1 MRRTAL
7 VVVSAIALVLAALAG
22 CGGAPEPEAPAGVEA
37 APAVESDPAVERARA
52 LAATFKE
59 RLLGE
64 LRAALAD
71 GGPTNAIGVCAER
84 APAIAAELSVDGVE
98 IGRASHRTR
107 NPANAP
113 EGWLVPVVEAY
124 VASDGDG
131 GPTRVDLP
139 DGRVGWAEPLKVGPP
154 CLTCHGPDVDPA
166 LLETIR
172 ATYPDDEAVG
182 FEPGSFRG
190 VLWVTVPPAG
200 DAAGA

>member
-1 MRRTAL
+1 MPRFADGP
-7 VVVSAIALVLAALAG
+7 VSIALVAAFLVG
-22 CGGAPEPEAPAGVEA
+22 CGGASEPEAPPSSAAVAPEA
-37 APAVESDPAVERARA
+37 SPEVERARE

-64 LRAALAD
+64 LRGALAD
-71 GGPTNAIGVCAER
+71 GGPKHAIGVCAER

-98 IGRASHRTR
+98 IGRASHKTR

-139 DGRVGWAEPLKVGPP
+139 GGRVGWAEPLQVGPP
-154 CLTCHGPDVDPA
+154 CLACHGPDVDPA

-172 ATYPDDEAVG
+172 ETYPEDEAIG

-190 VLWVTVPPAG
+190 VLWVTVPASG
-200 DAAGA
+200 DAPGV